1 MKRNIIILI
10 IAIIGILGLGNVV
23 YSTHSRISNLE
34 KIAVDYYYLVNTK
47 LVSLEKKVKE
57 ISDDQTKQER
67 NIKVIIQKFMERI
80 YSQILKDDGC

>member
-34 KIAVDYYYLVNTK
+34 KIAANYYGTVNTK
-47 LVSLEKKVKE
+47 IVSLEKKVKE
-57 ISDDQTKQER
+57 ITDGQIER
-67 NIKVIIQKFMERI
+67 ERDIKILIQKFMESI